1 MFKVSQEEKF
11 QIRPH
16 NLARRYWTMLAERSM
31 KAVKC
36 DVNVNVEAFERKI
49 DEGGNN
55 STLQKLQKQLRA
67 AEIEVEK
74 VQLRLDVAVIEK
86 RELYKQMEAE
96 ELKYEWIKS
105 VYGAKNNKVGT
116 N

>member
-1 MFKVSQEEKF
+1 MSLNISNVQSSSRGEVSNSSPQSREK
-11 QIRPH
+11 I
-16 NLARRYWTMLAERSM
+16 LDDARRAVDESCQMFEKAHEGVYGLHYELLAAYEQ
-31 KAVKC
+31 
-36 DVNVNVEAFERKI
+36 VEAFERKI

-86 RELYKQMEAE
+86 RELYKQM
-96 ELKYEWIKS
+96 
-105 VYGAKNNKVGT
+105 
-116 N
+116 